1 MPLALRGAN
10 WMSVIS
16 ALAASS
22 GFTSPNAR
30 AVIFSYAPTL
40 PKVIPPNV
48 GDSRR
53 MTWSDVMRASA
64 SGGIKTA
71 PAARTRA
78 SASAF
83 MRASPGQSV
92 LSNTRFSGAGPNE
105 AQGTTCVCATPFLL
119 QSHTP
124 SRKMLLSRANSASV
138 KETA

>member
-1 MPLALRGAN
+1 
-10 WMSVIS
+10 
-16 ALAASS
+16 LAASS

-53 MTWSDVMRASA
+53 MTWSDVMARFGERRHQNRAGGEDEASA
-64 SGGIKTA
+64 F
-71 PAARTRA
+71 
-78 SASAF
+78 AF

-105 AQGTTCVCATPFLL
+105 AQGTTCVCSAPFLL
-119 QSHTP
+119 QSQTP
-124 SRKMLLSRANSASV
+124 SGKCCSA
-138 KETA
+138 ARIRRR